1 MDNDLSHLPDS
12 VQKLIA
18 LIGLPLTL
26 RMVDVFG
33 GTTLY
38 LYRSDACAEKLSA
51 VVGAG
56 AADKIIRFFGNT
68 PLTIATCKNA
78 MIIVRNRDILAK
90 FDQLTLR
97 EGKSARASVQEI
109 VRDYTPHLHE
119 RTIWRVLK
127 KTGEVEP
134 VDPRQMSLL

>member
-1 MDNDLSHLPDS
+1 MDNDLSHLPGS

-38 LYRSDACAEKLSA
+38 LYRSDACVEKLSA
-51 VVGAG
+51 VVGAQ
-56 AADKIIRFFGNT
+56 AAQKIISFFGNT
-68 PLTIATCKNA
+68 PVTIATCKNA
-78 MIIVRNRDILAK
+78 LVILRNRDILAK
-90 FDQLTLR
+90 FDHLTLN
-97 EGKSARASVQEI
+97 EKMSARASVLEI

-127 KTGEVEP
+127 KTGQIEP